1 LTPRVR
7 SPKRRVATLLLA
19 LVIPATAAGGGDAA
33 QGRKTYDRLCMV
45 CHGVGGAGDGPVG
58 AAIDPRPRDFT
69 SGEFKFDADKDGVI
83 GTDEDLAI
91 VIEKGG
97 GAFGGN
103 PVMVPWLQLSDAEVA
118 SLVAYIRTLAADRS
132 TRDQAAR

>member
-1 LTPRVR
+1 LTPPVR
-7 SPKRRVATLLLA
+7 SPKLRIAALLLA
-19 LVIPATAAGGGDAA
+19 LVIPPTAAAGGDAA

-45 CHGVGGAGDGPVG
+45 CHGVSGAGDGPVG
-58 AAIDPRPRDFT
+58 AAIDPQPRDFT

-83 GTDEDLAI
+83 GTDEDLEI
-91 VIEKGG
+91 VIKKGG

-118 SLVAYIRTLAADRS
+118 NLVAYIRTLAADRS
-132 TRDQAAR
+132 ARE